1 SIVELKDY
9 LDLLGYTIDED
20 AKDEQD
26 IFTDELSEL
35 IKQYKKN
42 NDLAVTGELDEELL
56 TLIEIQVVTEYL
68 DILGYTIDEDVKE
81 DTNEDEDTFFEE
93 LSTLIEQYQ
102 EDNALEVTGELD
114 EEVFELIEEQALALK
129 EEMEAT
135 TESDEIDVDKENI
148 DEDNESNE
156 DIDQV
161 EETEETEETEE
172 AELKEDDK
180 EEVVEEDATISD
192 EKPAVYKVQATAI
205 PTVLKKGM
213 RHQKVKVLKADLK
226 KVGFT
231 VPGKGTTLYGTQTEK
246 KVKEFQSYYGL
257 TADGQA
263 GPATF
268 NKIDSI
274 RKLPIQMRKRD
285 NQVEEL
291 YRKSFELKFDKAR
304 NITTDYVYKLV
315 DHFEDL
321 HQEH

>member
-1 SIVELKDY
+1 
-9 LDLLGYTIDED
+9 
-20 AKDEQD
+20 
-26 IFTDELSEL
+26 LSEL
-35 IKQYKKN
+35 IKQYQKD

-172 AELKEDDK
+172 AELKEDD
-180 EEVVEEDATISD
+180 ATISD
-192 EKPAVYKVQATAI
+192 EKPAVYKVQATAV

-213 RHQKVKVLKADLK
+213 RHQK
-226 KVGFT
+226 
-231 VPGKGTTLYGTQTEK
+231 
-246 KVKEFQSYYGL
+246 
-257 TADGQA
+257 
-263 GPATF
+263 
-268 NKIDSI
+268 
-274 RKLPIQMRKRD
+274 
-285 NQVEEL
+285 
-291 YRKSFELKFDKAR
+291 
-304 NITTDYVYKLV
+304 
-315 DHFEDL
+315 
-321 HQEH
+321 